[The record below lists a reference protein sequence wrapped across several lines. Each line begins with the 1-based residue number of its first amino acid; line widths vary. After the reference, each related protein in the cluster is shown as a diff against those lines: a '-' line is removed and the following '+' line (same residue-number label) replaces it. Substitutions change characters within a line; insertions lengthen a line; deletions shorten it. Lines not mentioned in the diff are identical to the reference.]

1 MYRTDRYKV
10 NNRILII
17 RMNQFGEAKLSSELW
32 VATQGISNDIG
43 HSIVQNVWRNVSSL
57 DKFIG
62 LEFMKKKYESRDKT
76 LGFYSIKCFLFP
88 KSVQDLKVVSFYR
101 KRPRRERFESDI
113 AQSTRSIA
121 DDHISRNRAVLS
133 FSFTILL
140 MAFRY

>member
-1 MYRTDRYKV
+1 MYRTDKYKV

-62 LEFMKKKYESRDKT
+62 LEFMKKK
-76 LGFYSIKCFLFP
+76 
-88 KSVQDLKVVSFYR
+88 V
-101 KRPRRERFESDI
+101 
-113 AQSTRSIA
+113 
-121 DDHISRNRAVLS
+121 
-133 FSFTILL
+133 
-140 MAFRY
+140 